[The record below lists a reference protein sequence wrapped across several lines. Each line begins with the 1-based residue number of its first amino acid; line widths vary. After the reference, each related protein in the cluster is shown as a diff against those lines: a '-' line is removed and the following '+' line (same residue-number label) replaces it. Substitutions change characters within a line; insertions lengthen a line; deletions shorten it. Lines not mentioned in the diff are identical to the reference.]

1 MAWTASGIYVHTIQE
16 ALRATAITGTGGLD
30 FRLATWKIAL
40 HSNALTQGS
49 GILDYSAADTT
60 WVNTNEVSGTGW
72 AAGGVALSAAATGA
86 TSTAP
91 TLAEGTAG
99 SLRYDMGDIS
109 VASTTLTNARGCIIY
124 ADNITAPAD
133 LADAMAVAVTFGA
146 DFSTVAG
153 TFGVQWSATGVWEL
167 DLTP

>member
-72 AAGGVALSAAATGA
+72 AAGGVALSAAAAGA

-99 SLRYDMGDIS
+99 SLRYDMGDVS

-153 TFGVQWSATGVWEL
+153 TFGVQWSATGVFEI